1 MEHYLNTGLIVLSV
15 LLLFLL
21 FLTYGKNKENRNRDV
36 EADNIR
42 IENLTNTEES
52 YPINDISKSYFEGI
66 LNVGALSV
74 TNLNILPPKSIV
86 MWFASPKDIPEG
98 WALCDGVSKLNDG
111 TVTPDLSDKFIKGRS
126 NDGTPSTAV
135 STKGNVVF
143 GGNLISGSKAV
154 DITAQTDKDGSH
166 SHAVAPNTTNFAAGG
181 CSNFTGNKVAMGV
194 SDSKIGTT
202 KSAHTHQIR
211 LTNAIDIKPVYS
223 QLVFIMKK

>member
-21 FLTYGKNKENRNRDV
+21 FLSYGKNTKKN
-36 EADNIR
+36 NIM

-52 YPINDISKSYFEGI
+52 YPIGDISKSYFEGI

-86 MWFASPKDIPEG
+86 MWFDSPKAIPEG
-98 WALCDGVSKLNDG
+98 WALCDGVSRLNDG

-126 NDGTPSTAV
+126 NDGTPSTAA
-135 STKGNVVF
+135 STKENVVF
-143 GGNLISGSKAV
+143 GGHLISGSKAV
-154 DITAQTDKDGSH
+154 DITTKTEKDGSH
-166 SHAVAPNTTNFAAGG
+166 SHIAAPTTTSFAASG
-181 CSNFTGNKVAMGV
+181 CSGFTGRKFGLGI

-202 KSAHTHQIR
+202 GSTHSHQVR
-211 LTNAIDIKPVYS
+211 LTSAVDIKPIHA